1 MRTDSTQDYRLDP
14 ARAWTRERERYHR
27 ARALRLLVPAV
38 PPVVLL
44 LLLAVGL
51 IDPPRALLQAM
62 IWVLV
67 LVLYGALWVYLI
79 RDARRFV
86 DEAAAMDQRYRSIME
101 GEGESASGVG
111 LAGSYAANP
120 DGPVIALAGRRIDAR
135 DAEVQRFPFSTV
147 GAVQDRLHEYFAAVR
162 PAALVCS
169 AACGADLLALDAA
182 EKLGVRRCVILP
194 FDRQRFRHSSVTD
207 RPGNWG
213 PLFDRVL
220 DALPP
225 EDLVVLS
232 PTSAG
237 ADDAYAATNA
247 AILDQAFALAAKIPV
262 GAHEGGHADVVA
274 LLVWDGRSRGEGD
287 LTDGFRAD
295 AERRGLP
302 VTQIPT
308 L

>member
-1 MRTDSTQDYRLDP
+1 MMTGSTQDERLDP
-14 ARAWTRERERYHR
+14 VRAWTRERERYHR
-27 ARALRLLVPAV
+27 ARALRLLVPGV
-38 PPVVLL
+38 PPVVLV
-44 LLLAVGL
+44 LLLAAGTV
-51 IDPPRALLQAM
+51 DPPQAPLQA
-62 IWVLV
+62 VLWLLAV
-67 LVLYGALWVYLI
+67 ALYGALWVYLI

-101 GEGESASGVG
+101 GETASDAASGAG
-111 LAGSYAANP
+111 LFTTSR

-135 DAEVQRFPFSTV
+135 DAEVQRFPFSSV
-147 GAVQDRLHEYFAAVR
+147 GDVQDRLHEYFTAVR
-162 PAALVCS
+162 PSALVCS

-182 EKLGVRRCVILP
+182 QKLGVRRCVILP
-194 FDRQRFRHSSVTD
+194 FDRHRFRHSSVTD

-220 DALPP
+220 DSLPP

-232 PTSAG
+232 PPSSG
-237 ADDAYAATNA
+237 ADDAYAATNI
-247 AILDQAFALAAKIPV
+247 AILDQAFALAARIPV
-262 GAHEGGHADVVA
+262 GAHERGHADVVA
-274 LLVWDGRSRGEGD
+274 LLVWDGRSRGQGD

-295 AERRGLP
+295 AERRGIP